1 MIKII
6 CALRLLKASK
16 QFVCLIYLRARRRCE
31 TPIVRLLKQQKT

>member
-16 QFVCLIYLRARRRCE
+16 QFVCIYLRARRRCE
-31 TPIVRLLKQQKT
+31 TPIVRF